1 MLQKL
6 KWRTVTDFRGIT
18 QLRINEFDFKMRQQL
33 DQDTQYKLVE
43 FIELHKDGY
52 GRGILLIAVWLM
64 QHDIKF
70 DIKFK

>member
-18 QLRINEFDFKMRQQL
+18 QLRINEFDFKMRQRL

-43 FIELHKDGY
+43 FIELHKDEY

-64 QHDIKF
+64 QR